1 MQAAKAYTLDP
12 LAVSMIEVR
21 PMKRWIRAIC
31 AIVFCTASFADART
45 AFAGSAAATPPA
57 TTVAAPGIIA
67 QIDLVG
73 PIGPAT
79 AEYFDH
85 ATRHAE
91 IDGAAAIV
99 LRLDTPGG
107 LADSMRQII
116 TRILSSKIP
125 VLGYVGPDGARA
137 ASAGT
142 YILYASHVAAMAPAT
157 HLGAATPV
165 SLGGPMPTPAES
177 PSGLPEK
184 KDAPGTEAK
193 PADSEAAKGN
203 AGERKALNDSI
214 AYIRTLA
221 QLRGRNAEWAE
232 AAVRDAATLTASEA
246 LQQHVIEIIA
256 ADVPALLA
264 QANGRQVKINGEQQT
279 LQLAGASIRA
289 YAPNWRS
296 RFLGIITNP
305 TFAYLLLLA
314 GIYGIFLEAWNPG
327 AFVPGVVGGICLLIG
342 LYALQLLPVN
352 YAGLALMALGIGL
365 LVAEALSPSIGIFG
379 IGGLIAFVF
388 GSILLFDNDVPGYE
402 VNLGVIAGIA
412 AGAVALLALTVG
424 LVLRSR
430 RAPRFSGD
438 ELLREARGEMIGA
451 LAAGEEG
458 WARVIGERW
467 RVRSDLAIAAGAPV
481 RVIKREGIILWVK
494 PE

>member
-1 MQAAKAYTLDP
+1 MRAGKAYTLNP
-12 LAVSMIEVR
+12 LAISTPEVR
-21 PMKRWIRAIC
+21 RMKQWIRKIC
-31 AIVFCTASFADART
+31 AIAFCAASVVGASA
-45 AFAGSAAATPPA
+45 AFANSAAAPS
-57 TTVAAPGIIA
+57 AAAGMVA

-79 AEYFDH
+79 AEYFEQ
-85 ATRHAE
+85 AAGHAE
-91 IDGAAAIV
+91 ADGAVAIV

-125 VLGYVGPDGARA
+125 VLGYVGPEGARA

-177 PSGLPEK
+177 PSSLPEK
-184 KDAPGTEAK
+184 KDAPGSEAK
-193 PADSEAAKGN
+193 PDDTEAAKGN

-221 QLRGRNAEWAE
+221 QLRGRNVEWAE
-232 AAVRDAATLTASEA
+232 AAVREAATLTDREA
-246 LQQHVIEIIA
+246 LEQHVIEIIA

-264 QANGRQVKINGEQQT
+264 QANGRQITINGEQRT
-279 LQLAGASIRA
+279 LHLADASIRT

-388 GSILLFDNDVPGYE
+388 GSVLLFDTDVPGYE
-402 VNLGVIAGIA
+402 VNMGVIAGIA
-412 AGAVALLALTVG
+412 TGAVGLLALTLA
-424 LVLRSR
+424 LVMRSR

-438 ELLREARGEMIGA
+438 ALLREASGELLDA
-451 LAAGEEG
+451 LAAGGEG
-458 WARVIGERW
+458 WAKVLGERW
-467 RVRSDLAIAAGAPV
+467 RVRSDVDMPAGARV
-481 RVIKREGIILWVK
+481 RVLDREGIVLRVK

>member
-1 MQAAKAYTLDP
+1 
-12 LAVSMIEVR
+12 
-21 PMKRWIRAIC
+21 MKRWIQSAC
-31 AIVFCTASFADART
+31 ASVLFGATIVAAPAAFADAP
-45 AFAGSAAATPPA
+45 AARSPAPAVPA
-57 TTVAAPGIIA
+57 TVA
-67 QIDLVG
+67 QIDLAG

-79 AEYFDH
+79 AEYFEQ
-85 ATRHAE
+85 AAQHAE
-91 IDGAAAIV
+91 ADGAVAIV

-116 TRILSSKIP
+116 TRILASKIP

-184 KDAPGTEAK
+184 KDAPETEAR
-193 PADSEAAKGN
+193 PADAEAAKGN

-246 LQQHVIEIIA
+246 LERKVIEIIA

-264 QANGRQVKINGEQQT
+264 QADGRQIRINDEQRT
-279 LQLAGASIRA
+279 LQLAGASIRT

-388 GSILLFDNDVPGYE
+388 GSVLLFDTDVPGYE
-402 VNLGVIAGIA
+402 VNIGVIVGIA
-412 AGAVALLALTVG
+412 TGAVVLLALTLA

-438 ELLREARGEMIGA
+438 DLMREARGEMLDA
-451 LAAGEEG
+451 LDVGTEG
-458 WARVIGERW
+458 WAKVLGERW
-467 RVRSDLAIAAGAPV
+467 RVRSDVAIPAGARV
-481 RVIKREGIILWVK
+481 RVLDREGIVLRVK